1 MRTKKAI
8 AVLLAVVILA
18 IPFAVVS
25 SAASA
30 PEIIAQPIKTVYT
43 DCEKFNP
50 QGLVVSF
57 DGEEIPYTPIDAD
70 FAFVPGL
77 DEYLTVGTNADGE
90 DVPTNT
96 IEVYYKNQYAGTV
109 TIEVS
114 HILGEVTFLSE
125 AGHGQYCL
133 GCGKVHNYSEHNI
146 PEYIPNDDGGLFIQ
160 QTETGK
166 CLDCH
171 GEVTRNIP
179 GSEGFQFIFGGE
191 MTEFESEIIGYFYM
205 IAVTLIQ
212 ALAGIR

>member
-25 SAASA
+25 FAAPAIVSA
-30 PEIIAQPIKTVYT
+30 PIKTQYT
-43 DCEKFNP
+43 DCEYFNP
-50 QGLVVSF
+50 QGLVIF
-57 DGEEIPYTPIDAD
+57 DGEKEVAYSPIDTD
-70 FAFVPGL
+70 FAFSPAL
-77 DEYLTVGTNADGE
+77 NEYLTVGVNADGE
-90 DVPTNT
+90 DLPTNT
-96 IEVYYKNQYAGTV
+96 VEVYYKNRFVGTV
-109 TIEVS
+109 EIEVS
-114 HILGEVTFLSE
+114 HVLGEITCLSE

-133 GCGKVHNYSEHNI
+133 GCGKVHNYSDHNI
-146 PEYIPNDDGGLFIQ
+146 PEFIPNDDGGLLLP

-166 CLDCH
+166 CLDCN

>member
-25 SAASA
+25 FAAPAIVSA
-30 PEIIAQPIKTVYT
+30 PIKTQYT
-43 DCEKFNP
+43 DCEYFNP
-50 QGLVVSF
+50 QGLVVSV
-57 DGEEIPYTPIDAD
+57 DGEEIAYSPIDPD
-70 FAFVPGL
+70 FAFSPAL
-77 DEYLTVGTNADGE
+77 NEYLTVGVNADGE
-90 DVPTNT
+90 DMPTNT
-96 IEVYYKNQYAGTV
+96 VEVYYKNEFVGTV
-109 TIEVS
+109 EIEVS
-114 HILGEVTFLSE
+114 HVLGEVTFLSE

-146 PEYIPNDDGGLFIQ
+146 PEFIPNDDGGLFIQ

-166 CLDCH
+166 CLDCG
-171 GEVTRNIP
+171 GEVTRSIP

-212 ALAGIR
+212 TLAGIR

>member
-25 SAASA
+25 FAAPAIVSA
-30 PEIIAQPIKTVYT
+30 PIKTQYT
-43 DCEKFNP
+43 DCEYFNP
-50 QGLVVSF
+50 QGLVVSYE
-57 DGEEIPYTPIDAD
+57 GEEVAYSPVDTD
-70 FAFVPGL
+70 FAFSPAL
-77 DEYLTVGTNADGE
+77 NEYLTVATNSDGE
-90 DVPTNT
+90 DVPTNYV
-96 IEVYYKNQYAGTV
+96 EVYYKNEFVGTV
-109 TIEVS
+109 EIEVS
-114 HILGEVTFLSE
+114 HVLGEVTFLSE

-146 PEYIPNDDGGLFIQ
+146 PEFIPNDDGGLFIQ

-166 CLDCH
+166 CLDCG

-212 ALAGIR
+212 TLAGIR

>member
-8 AVLLAVVILA
+8 AVLLAVVMLA

-25 SAASA
+25 YAA
-30 PEIIAQPIKTVYT
+30 PEIVAQPIKTVYT

-57 DGEEIPYTPIDAD
+57 DGEEIPYTPIDTD
-70 FAFVPGL
+70 FAFMPDL

-90 DVPTNT
+90 DLPTNT
-96 IEVYYKNQYAGTV
+96 IEVYYKNQYAGT
-109 TIEVS
+109 IEIEIS
-114 HILGEVTFLSE
+114 HVLGEITSLGD

-133 GCGKVHNYSEHNI
+133 GCGKVHNYEAHSI
-146 PEYIPNDDGGLFIQ
+146 PEFIPNDDGGLFVP
-160 QTETGK
+160 QTQTGTCEICNGK
-166 CLDCH
+166 
-171 GEVTRNIP
+171 VTESIP

-191 MTEFESEIIGYFYM
+191 MTDFESDIIGYFYM

-212 ALAGIR
+212 ALIGIK

>member
-8 AVLLAVVILA
+8 AVLLAVVMLA

-25 SAASA
+25 YAA
-30 PEIIAQPIKTVYT
+30 PEIVAQPIKTVYT

-57 DGEEIPYTPIDAD
+57 DGEEIPYTPIDTD
-70 FAFVPGL
+70 FAFMPGL

-90 DVPTNT
+90 DLPTNT
-96 IEVYYKNQYAGTV
+96 IEVYYKNQYAGTIE
-109 TIEVS
+109 IEVS
-114 HILGEVTFLSE
+114 HVLGEITSLGD

-133 GCGKVHNYSEHNI
+133 GCGKVHNYEAHSI
-146 PEYIPNDDGGLFIQ
+146 PEFIPNDDGGLFVP
-160 QTETGK
+160 QTQTGTCEICNGK
-166 CLDCH
+166 
-171 GEVTRNIP
+171 VTESIP

-191 MTEFESEIIGYFYM
+191 MTDFESEIIGYFYM

-212 ALAGIR
+212 ALIGIK

>member
-8 AVLLAVVILA
+8 AVLLAVVMLA

-25 SAASA
+25 YAA
-30 PEIIAQPIKTVYT
+30 PEIVAQPIKTVYT

-57 DGEEIPYTPIDAD
+57 DGEEIPYTPIDND
-70 FAFVPGL
+70 FAFMPGL

-90 DVPTNT
+90 DLPTNT
-96 IEVYYKNQYAGTV
+96 IEVYYKNQYAGTIE
-109 TIEVS
+109 IEVS
-114 HILGEVTFLSE
+114 HVLGEITSLGD

-133 GCGKVHNYSEHNI
+133 GCGKVHNYEAHSI
-146 PEYIPNDDGGLFIQ
+146 PEFIPNDDGGLFVP
-160 QTETGK
+160 QTQTGTCEICNGK
-166 CLDCH
+166 
-171 GEVTRNIP
+171 VTESIP

-191 MTEFESEIIGYFYM
+191 MTDFESEIIGYFYM

-212 ALAGIR
+212 ALIGIK